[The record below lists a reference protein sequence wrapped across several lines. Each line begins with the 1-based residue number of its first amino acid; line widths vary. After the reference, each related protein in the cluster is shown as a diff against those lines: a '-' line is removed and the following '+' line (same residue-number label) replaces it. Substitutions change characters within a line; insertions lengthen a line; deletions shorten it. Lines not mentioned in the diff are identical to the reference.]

1 MGRRS
6 ADADEDDDNTAK
18 DRLSPSLPAESPQ
31 PGRLDVAVNPALNP
45 AVAVVPSFAG
55 VTSAGPQ
62 PVPDAA
68 PASADSALHQRLVD
82 TVQQLMVSAPATA
95 DGHASAQV
103 RMVLQDSVLPGT
115 TVTVQQV
122 GARLQVSFDCTVQ
135 ASRQRLDRAA
145 PAFAQALARRLGRD
159 VEVRV
164 DDDSGHALLPV
175 QARADTSQGS
185 L

>member
-1 MGRRS
+1 MARQPAAAG
-6 ADADEDDDNTAK
+6 EDDDDTA
-18 DRLSPSLPAESPQ
+18 DDCLSPSLPAEPPQ
-31 PGRLDVAVNPALNP
+31 PGHPEPAVNPALNP
-45 AVAVVPSFAG
+45 AVAVAPLFAG
-55 VTSAGPQ
+55 VMPAGLQ
-62 PVPDAA
+62 PVADAA
-68 PASADSALHQRLVD
+68 PVPADSALRERLVD
-82 TVQQLMVSAPATA
+82 TVQQLMVSAPGTA
-95 DGHASAQV
+95 DGQASAQV

-159 VEVRV
+159 VEVSV
-164 DDDSGHALLPV
+164 DDDSGHALLAV
-175 QARADTSQGS
+175 QARADASQGA